1 MTNDY
6 YYTNKEKFFV
16 PPKGRHQI
24 YEFEVAP
31 EEIVD
36 FQVVVTT
43 DQAGINNSLWLYLY
57 QDGKQVAASVDDSET
72 RNDDNASLSLI
83 YKAKAG
89 DEGSKFVLKA
99 EGSTANRIIP
109 RHQMQIGYKT
119 YGPGHELT
127 VL

>member
-1 MTNDY
+1 M
-6 YYTNKEKFFV
+6 
-16 PPKGRHQI
+16 
-24 YEFEVAP
+24 
-31 EEIVD
+31 D

-99 EGSTANRIIP
+99 
-109 RHQMQIGYKT
+109 
-119 YGPGHELT
+119 
-127 VL
+127 